1 MQMENLEDLL
11 KEDLKDVL
19 NAENQILKALPKMIK
34 KASNEELKTAF
45 QDHLEETKEHVERVE
60 QAMEIMGMP
69 ARGKTCK
76 AMKGIIE
83 EGQEVMSE
91 DAEEDVMDAAL
102 IAAAQKV
109 EHYEIA
115 TYGTLIAWAKELG
128 QRGVADLLKATLAE
142 EEAADKKLTQIAASR
157 NEAADAK
164 PSNGARRK
172 NKGFLTSISEAVGL
186 N

>member
-1 MQMENLEDLL
+1 MALLTLEDLFV
-11 KEDLKDVL
+11 EEMKDVL
-19 NAENQILKALPKMIK
+19 GAEKQLLKALPKMAKSATAAPLK
-34 KASNEELKTAF
+34 KAFES
-45 QDHLEETKEHVERVE
+45 HLRETKGQVTRLEKAFELL
-60 QAMEIMGMP
+60 
-69 ARGKTCK
+69 GKSPRSKKCK
-76 AMKGIIE
+76 AM
-83 EGQEVMSE
+83 EGLLHEGSE
-91 DAEEDVMDAAL
+91 LMKKEAEEPVLDAAL

-115 TYGTLIAWAKELG
+115 TYGTLIAWARELG
-128 QRGVADLLKATLAE
+128 QRGVVDLLKATLAE
-142 EEAADKKLTQIAASR
+142 EEAADKKLTKIAANR